1 MQLPLSAQACARLL
15 RFGFWLAVIVAF
27 TAAVVPGEEAPNLM
41 PWDKAQHFLAF
52 YVLAVLGAAAYPRAG
67 LLRIGA
73 WLSAFG
79 AFIEFVQMI
88 PQLHRDAEFFDWLA
102 DTIAIAAA
110 LAPVSLVAI
119 RKHLRG

>member
-1 MQLPLSAQACARLL
+1 MQMPLSAPACGRLL
-15 RFGFWLAVIVAF
+15 RVGFWLAVSVAF

-73 WLSAFG
+73 ALSAFG
-79 AFIEFVQMI
+79 ALIEFVQMI

-102 DTIAIAAA
+102 DSVAITAA
-110 LAPVSLVAI
+110 LAPACLPAV
-119 RKHLRG
+119 RKWLSS